1 MGDSWRHEDLR
12 RRPGRLSDQRD
23 TIKQSMISER
33 QDQVF
38 EDYVAGVKERMK
50 KDGKIQIYKEVLAQL
65 DEGDAAA
72 EPGFPGGLNF
82 PGPQ

>member
-1 MGDSWRHEDLR
+1 
-12 RRPGRLSDQRD
+12 
-23 TIKQSMISER
+23 MISER

-65 DEGDAAA
+65 DEGDAAV
-72 EPGFPGGLNF
+72 EPGWAA
-82 PGPQ
+82 